1 MRSWDTLE
9 LVLAT
14 IAGVLFLILIV
25 SFRSRAR
32 VFCQYLRLMTGIRLT
47 PGEVKK
53 VHRLHGEEGVR
64 ELFLDL
70 MIREDLEGGST
81 ITPETPRSKPV
92 AALIKK

>member
-1 MRSWDTLE
+1 MQSWDTFE
-9 LVLAT
+9 LILMG
-14 IAGVLFLILIV
+14 IAGGLFSILII

-32 VFCQYLRLMTGIRLT
+32 VFCQYLQLMTGIRLT

-53 VHRLHGEEGVR
+53 VFQLRGKEGVR

-70 MIREDLEGGST
+70 MIRQDLEDAT
-81 ITPETPRSKPV
+81 PITPETPRAKPA

>member
-1 MRSWDTLE
+1 MRSWDTPE
-9 LVLAT
+9 LILAG
-14 IAGVLFLILIV
+14 IAGGLLLILII

-32 VFCQYLRLMTGIRLT
+32 VFCQYLRLMTGINLT

-53 VHRLHGEEGVR
+53 VFNLHGKEGVR

-70 MIREDLEGGST
+70 MIREDLEDAT
-81 ITPETPRSKPV
+81 PITPETPRSKPV